1 MKRLIVLAILG
12 LILSSTATSGI
23 LGDYLKVKASLESR
37 KTSGS
42 TLLHLTFTERFSY
55 FYYNDLTQFDSEIEC
70 PLDTYMG
77 GGNLSLIGKLKG
89 DLNWSLNLSYFTNL
103 QDPDTPTTDSDWQKS
118 LTYDFD
124 EMTVYSESDVT
135 LRATDIDINVEFDFA
150 NKPKFSISGALGY
163 MYQKFEFEAIGL
175 DGWFLIYEND
185 QFDSL
190 NFQSHEDTL
199 VGINQYTY
207 HIPYIALKSQIRALN
222 PVSLNANIGFS
233 PLTFGRDF
241 DDHVLR
247 NKEGRGT
254 CSGATLIL
262 SGDIEWPFK
271 KSANGSSIS
280 LSLGYRYLSISTAGE
295 QRQEWYGDDPASPN
309 YDDTGDF
316 YRGLDYDLKST
327 QKSITFSITGTF

>member
-1 MKRLIVLAILG
+1 MKRLLVLAILE
-12 LILSSTATSGI
+12 LILSSTVTAGI
-23 LGDYLKVKASLESR
+23 LGDYLKVKGALEGR

-55 FYYNDLTQFDSEIEC
+55 FNYDDLTQFDSEIEC

-77 GGNLSLIGKLKG
+77 GGSISFIGKLKG
-89 DLNWSLNLSYFTNL
+89 NLNWSLNLSYFTNL
-103 QDPDTPTTDSDWQKS
+103 QDPDTPTTDSEWEKS
-118 LTYDFD
+118 LSFDFD
-124 EMTVYSESDVT
+124 ELTVYSESNVT
-135 LRATDIDINVEFDFA
+135 LKAIDIDINIKFDFA
-150 NKPKFSISGALGY
+150 KKPTFSISGAAGY
-163 MYQKFEFEAIGL
+163 MHQKFEFEAIGL
-175 DGWFLIYEND
+175 DGWFLIFEND

-199 VGINQYTY
+199 VGINKYTY
-207 HIPYIALKSQIRALN
+207 HIPYISLQSEIRAIN
-222 PVSLNANIGFS
+222 PISINTNIGFS

-247 NKEGRGT
+247 NKMGKGT

-262 SGDIEWPFK
+262 SGGIEWPFRK
-271 KSANGSSIS
+271 TADGSSLS

-295 QRQEWYGDDPASPN
+295 QRQDWYGDDPVSEN

-316 YRGLDYDLKST
+316 VRGLDYDLKST